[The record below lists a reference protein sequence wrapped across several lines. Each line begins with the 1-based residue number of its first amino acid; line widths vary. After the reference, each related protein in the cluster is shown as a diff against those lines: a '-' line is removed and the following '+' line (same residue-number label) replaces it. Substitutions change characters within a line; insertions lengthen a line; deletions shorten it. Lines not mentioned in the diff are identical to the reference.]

1 MGGENV
7 MLDINNN
14 NNNVQNN
21 NQTTKGIKVEG
32 GMMQDSANHNNLCP
46 ILIDFSLA
54 KVIDPVRF
62 YGGGSVIANAATS
75 GDCATT
81 SGGSGS
87 GNDIDTKS
95 DSNNIGIINK
105 DDEKISS
112 INNTSL
118 SSFTSDR
125 FSSDILI
132 PPTDIYFLGNN
143 TYYKG
148 GGGD

>member
-62 YGGGSVIANAATS
+62 YGGGSVIAN
-75 GDCATT
+75 D
-81 SGGSGS
+81 GGSGS